1 MNLVVVLGRIVRNM
15 AQSSPNNVFMIGWE
29 YPPHNSGGLG
39 VACAG
44 LTKALSNHDTKI
56 SFTLPYRHN
65 QNVDHMQ
72 MLACQDPAWFK
83 AQNKLK
89 ASLPP
94 FEAYSTE
101 SPVPVEFFETIDG
114 VKLRTLPTSE
124 LEQKVNQYADRVV
137 ARGMRQRGYGVIHAH
152 DWMAFPAGI
161 KLKEKTG
168 KPLIVHVHSTE
179 FDRAALG
186 TGSHF
191 ISHTEYEGMQI
202 ADKVI
207 AVSNYTRRLL
217 IDKYAV
223 SPSKIEVV
231 YNGIDPLGHYSDS
244 GRFAEK
250 RPVVAFMGRLT
261 LQKGVEFFIAVARE
275 VVRQIPNTL
284 FIVAGSGDM
293 YHELLFKTA
302 EAEVTASVLFSGFVR
317 DNQKEKLLN
326 RADVFLMPSVSEP
339 FGLVA
344 LEAAQRGIPVIV
356 STNAGV
362 SEVLPHGI
370 AVDFWDVD
378 QMAKAVV
385 EVLSDKD
392 KSGQI
397 AEGQHQDIKEVT
409 WDRAALNV
417 QRIYKKAF
425 LGE

>member
-1 MNLVVVLGRIVRNM
+1 
-15 AQSSPNNVFMIGWE
+15 MIGWE

-44 LTKALSNHDTKI
+44 MTQALSQRKTNI
-56 SFTLPYRHN
+56 SFTLPYRHD
-65 QNVDHMQ
+65 QNVNHMKV
-72 MLACQDPAWFK
+72 LVCQDPAWLK
-83 AQNKLK
+83 SKSKNK

-94 FEAYSTE
+94 FTAYSNET
-101 SPVPVEFFETIDG
+101 SVPVEFLENMDG

-124 LEQKVNQYADRVV
+124 LERKVNQYADRVV
-137 ARGMRQRGYGVIHAH
+137 SRGMRQNDFGVIHAH

-168 KPLIVHVHSTE
+168 KPLVVHVHSTE
-179 FDRAALG
+179 FDRSALN

-207 AVSNYTRRLL
+207 AVSSYTKRLL

-223 SPSKIEVV
+223 SPSKIDVV
-231 YNGIDPLGHYSDS
+231 YNGIDPLDAIPTTDS
-244 GRFAEK
+244 FAQK

-261 LQKGVEFFIAVARE
+261 LQKGVEFFIAVAHE
-275 VVRQIPNTL
+275 VINKIPNVL
-284 FIVAGSGDM
+284 FVVAGSGDM
-293 YHELLFKTA
+293 YHELLLKTA
-302 EAEVTASVLFSGFVR
+302 EAQVTASVLFSGFVR

-378 QMAKAVV
+378 QMAEAVV
-385 EVLSDKD
+385 GVLSDQE
-392 KSGQI
+392 KSRKI
-397 AEGQHQDIKEVT
+397 AYGQHQDIKEVT
-409 WDRAALNV
+409 WDRAARNIQEV
-417 QRIYKKAF
+417 YRKAF
-425 LGE
+425 IGE